1 MVNVRYFSSGRI
13 STGVTDQSQQDITG
27 MLAAWNAGDAD
38 ALDRL
43 INVVY
48 PKLRRIA
55 RDHLERRARWREPGI
70 RCSGQ

>member
-1 MVNVRYFSSGRI
+1 MVNVRYFFCGRI

-43 INVVY
+43 IDVVY
-48 PKLRRIA
+48 PKLRRTA
-55 RDHLERRARWREPGI
+55 RHHLERRARWREPGI